1 MSEIQQVNTST
12 GSETQGNFVNSQG
25 TEPYRI
31 TRLHDWWCL
40 TWEEEGNRRRY
51 KLSMD
56 YQEAVRLAPAKFA
69 ELAQPIEKPILSVND
84 VFKLYMTENAEKP
97 ICVTLKYTSKAL
109 RPMFGNKLPSE
120 ITVAHC
126 REYTADRRARDLK
139 DGTIWTELGHL
150 RMVLRWAEKHKY
162 IPEAPYIEKPM
173 KPEPKEDYL
182 TRQQI
187 QKLLRDCPAHLSH
200 LRLAVLL
207 MISTGAR
214 LSAALQLKWD
224 RIDFDREQVDLRVA
238 GMGRRKGR
246 AVVPMSKTLK
256 EALSNAF
263 VSAKEGRTEG
273 FVIEWGGK
281 PIRTLKRSLNLLAET
296 TGISFTAHM
305 LRHSAAV
312 WLAEDGHSM
321 HEISQFLGH
330 SNTIITERVYA
341 RFSPAYLRKLSS
353 SLELTD

>member
-1 MSEIQQVNTST
+1 MSDIQQVNTTT
-12 GSETQGNFVNSQG
+12 GSETQGNYVA
-25 TEPYRI
+25 EPSPEAYRI

-40 TWEEEGNRRRY
+40 TWDEGNARRRY
-51 KLSMD
+51 KLSMN
-56 YQEAVRLAPAKFA
+56 YQEAEQLAPAKYA
-69 ELAQPIEKPILSVND
+69 ELAQPVEKPILSVDD
-84 VFKLYMTENAEKP
+84 VFRVYLRENAEKP
-97 ICVTLKYTSKAL
+97 ICVTLKYTHKAL
-109 RPMFGNKLPSE
+109 KPMFGNKLPSE

-126 REYTADRRARDLK
+126 REYTADRRAKDRK

-150 RMVLRWAEKHKY
+150 RMVCRWAEKHKL

-224 RIDFDREQVDLRVA
+224 RVNFEREQVDLRIE

-246 AVVPMSKTLK
+246 AIVPMSKTLK
-256 EALSNAF
+256 DALTVAF
-263 VSAKEGRTEG
+263 ANRTEGRTEG
-273 FVIEWGGK
+273 YVIEWGGK
-281 PIRTLKRSLNLLAET
+281 PIKTLKRSLALLSET
-296 TGISFTAHM
+296 TGVVFTAHM

-341 RFSPAYLRKLSS
+341 RFSPAYLKKLSS
-353 SLELTD
+353 SLEL